1 MYFSLQSKFSVI
13 NSNHNFLRVIFLN
26 TDMTQK
32 LEQHTSRKH
41 NLFTFKPQVFFVI
54 QRARGKEGSV
64 HFLVLFDR
72 FAFGEG
78 DWFCWVIC
86 FVVVFLLVLK
96 SYNNK

>member
-1 MYFSLQSKFSVI
+1 
-13 NSNHNFLRVIFLN
+13 
-26 TDMTQK
+26 MTQI

-41 NLFTFKPQVFFVI
+41 NLFTFKPLVFFVI

-72 FAFGEG
+72 FAFGEA